1 MEHRAWSKKHGAKRK
16 ATLLTPC
23 AIRHAPCAMPDW
35 SRIHREKRFGP
46 WTLPLAL
53 FSVLYGLGV
62 RLRLSAY
69 TKGIFRGKSLPGY
82 VVSVGNLTAGGTGKT
97 PAVVMLARWALGQGH
112 RVVILSRGY
121 GAQYKQEI
129 LEVSDG
135 KGRYADARMAGDE
148 PSLLARE
155 VPGSPVII
163 SRSRYRAGMYAH
175 TTFGSDCFILDD
187 GFQHL
192 ELERDLNLALIDACD
207 PFGNGHLLPWG
218 PLREPLHQLRRADAF
233 ILTRFSRVQSP
244 ERRAQSAKGKEQRA
258 EGRGPGAESNAMRYA
273 PCAVRSPQE
282 TLAFLKERF
291 PSTPVFC
298 ADHIPDKVIFPL
310 SGQAHTPGFLRGKR
324 VLAFAGIAHPEQF
337 QESLIE
343 LGADV
348 VQFKGFRDH
357 YHFDGDEI
365 REMIRMKERI
375 GARYLL
381 TTEKDWMRI
390 APFAFTTAA
399 PVHNDLAYLSVRFAF
414 LPGQE
419 GIFGI
424 IRNGLSE

>member
-1 MEHRAWSKKHGAKRK
+1 
-16 ATLLTPC
+16 
-23 AIRHAPCAMPDW
+23 MPDW
-35 SRIHREKRFGP
+35 SRIHQERRFGR
-46 WTLPLAL
+46 WTLPLAF
-53 FSVLYGLGV
+53 FSLLYGVGV
-62 RLRLSAY
+62 RFRLKAY
-69 TKGIFRGKSLPGY
+69 EKGISRGKSLPGF
-82 VVSVGNLTAGGTGKT
+82 VLSVGNITAGGTGKT
-97 PAVVMLARWALGQGH
+97 PAVAMLAKWALGEGH
-112 RVVILSRGY
+112 RVAILSKGY
-121 GAQYKQEI
+121 GGRYKGEV

-135 KGRYADARMAGDE
+135 KHIYADSQVAGDE
-148 PSLLARE
+148 PSLLARG
-155 VPGSPVII
+155 VSGSPVVI
-163 SRSRYRAGMYAH
+163 SKNRYLAGMYAH
-175 TTFGSDCFILDD
+175 KKFGSDFFILDD

-192 ELERDLNLALIDACD
+192 GLERNLNLALIDASE
-207 PFGNGHLLPWG
+207 PFGNAHLLPWG
-218 PLREPLHQLRRADAF
+218 PLREPLSQLDRADAF
-233 ILTRFSRVQSP
+233 ILTRFSRV
-244 ERRAQSAKGKEQRA
+244 RRA
-258 EGRGPGAESNAMRYA
+258 EGRGPGAESNAMRHA
-273 PCAVRSPQE
+273 PCAMRSPQE

-298 ADHIPDKVIFPL
+298 ADHIPDKLVFPL
-310 SGQAHTPGFLRGKR
+310 SGEAHTPGFLRGKR

-348 VQFKGFRDH
+348 GQFRGFRDH
-357 YHFDGDEI
+357 YPLDGDEI
-365 REMIRMKERI
+365 RELIRMKESI

-399 PVHNDLAYLSVRFAF
+399 QMDNDLAYLSVRFAF

>member
-1 MEHRAWSKKHGAKRK
+1 MGDSAKRTAK
-16 ATLLTPC
+16 SVEARAQRVPPY
-23 AIRHAPCAMPDW
+23 AIRHGLCAMPDW
-35 SRIHREKRFGP
+35 PRIHREKRFGP

-69 TKGIFRGKSLPGY
+69 TKGISTGKSLPGF
-82 VVSVGNLTAGGTGKT
+82 VLSVGNITAGGTGKT
-97 PAVVMLARWALGQGH
+97 PAVAMLAKWALGEGH
-112 RVVILSRGY
+112 RVAILSKGY
-121 GAQYKQEI
+121 GGRYKQEV

-135 KGRYADARMAGDE
+135 EHIYADSQMAGDE
-148 PSLLARE
+148 PFLLARE
-155 VPGSPVII
+155 VSGSPVVI
-163 SRSRYRAGMYAH
+163 SKNRYLAGMYAH
-175 TTFGSDCFILDD
+175 KKFGSDFFILDD

-192 ELERDLNLALIDACD
+192 GLERNLNLVLIDASE
-207 PFGNGHLLPWG
+207 PFGNAHLLPWG
-218 PLREPLHQLRRADAF
+218 PLREPLSQLERADAF
-233 ILTRFSRVQSP
+233 ILTRFSRVQGP
-244 ERRAQSAKGKEQRA
+244 ERRGQSAKSKAQSAED
-258 EGRGPGAESNAMRYA
+258 RGQSTERNAIRHTPGAM
-273 PCAVRSPQE
+273 RSPQE

-298 ADHIPDKVIFPL
+298 ADHIPDKLVFPL
-310 SGQAHTPGFLRGKR
+310 SGEAHTPGFLRGKR
-324 VLAFAGIAHPEQF
+324 VLAFAGIAHPERF

-357 YHFDGDEI
+357 YPFDGDEI
-365 REMIRMKERI
+365 RELIQMKESI

-399 PVHNDLAYLSVRFAF
+399 PMHNDLAYLSVRFAF

>member
-1 MEHRAWSKKHGAKRK
+1 V
-16 ATLLTPC
+16 
-23 AIRHAPCAMPDW
+23 PDW
-35 SRIHREKRFGP
+35 SRIHRENRFGP

-62 RLRLSAY
+62 RVRLCAY
-69 TKGIFRGKSLPGY
+69 SNGISRGKSLPGF

-112 RVVILSRGY
+112 RVAILSRGY
-121 GAQYKQEI
+121 GALSKQEI

-155 VPGSPVII
+155 VSGSPVII

-175 TTFGSDCFILDD
+175 IRFGSDFFILDD

-192 ELERDLNLALIDACD
+192 ELERDLNVALIDACD

-233 ILTRFSRVQSP
+233 ILTRF
-244 ERRAQSAKGKEQRA
+244 RRAQRAERKEQSGKSHSVGHVPCAKGSAQK
-258 EGRGPGAESNAMRYA
+258 
-273 PCAVRSPQE
+273 

-291 PSTPVFC
+291 PSTPVFR
-298 ADHIPDKVIFPL
+298 ADHQPDRVVFPL
-310 SGQAHTPGFLRGKR
+310 SGAVRDPGFLKKKR
-324 VLAFAGIAHPEQF
+324 VVGFAGIAHPEHF
-337 QESLIE
+337 EDMLVG

-348 VQFKGFRDH
+348 IQFRGFRDH
-357 YHFDGDEI
+357 YLFNGKDLEELI
-365 REMIRMKERI
+365 SVKERT
-375 GARYLL
+375 GAEYLL
-381 TTEKDWMRI
+381 TTEKDWMRMGTG
-390 APFAFTTAA
+390 APAYG
-399 PVHNDLAYLSVRFAF
+399 DLAYLCVRFV
-414 LPGQE
+414 LQE
-419 GIFGI
+419 PDGILRM
-424 IRNGLSE
+424 IRDGLGDK

>member
-1 MEHRAWSKKHGAKRK
+1 
-16 ATLLTPC
+16 
-23 AIRHAPCAMPDW
+23 MPDW
-35 SRIHREKRFGP
+35 PRIHREKRFGP
-46 WTLPLAL
+46 WILPLSL
-53 FSVLYGLGV
+53 FSVLYRLGV

-82 VVSVGNLTAGGTGKT
+82 VVSVGNLTSGGTGKT

-112 RVVILSRGY
+112 RVAILSRGY
-121 GAQYKQEI
+121 GAQFKQGI

-233 ILTRFSRVQSP
+233 ILTRFSREKSP
-244 ERRAQSAKGKEQRA
+244 ERGAQSAKGNTKDHSAQRT
-258 EGRGPGAESNAMRYA
+258 
-273 PCAVRSPQE
+273 V
-282 TLAFLKERF
+282 TFLKGKF
-291 PSTPVFC
+291 PSIPIFC
-298 ADHIPDKVIFPL
+298 ADHIPGKVVFPL
-310 SGQAHTPGFLRGKR
+310 SGEAHTPGFLRGKR

-337 QESLIE
+337 QDTLIE

-365 REMIRMKERI
+365 RELIRMKETV

-399 PVHNDLAYLSVRFAF
+399 PMHNDLAYLSVRFAF
-414 LPGQE
+414 LPGEE

-424 IRNGLSE
+424 IENGLSERRGLAGRA

>member
-1 MEHRAWSKKHGAKRK
+1 V
-16 ATLLTPC
+16 
-23 AIRHAPCAMPDW
+23 PDW

-46 WTLPLAL
+46 WTLPLSL
-53 FSVLYGLGV
+53 FSALYGVGV

-97 PAVVMLARWALGQGH
+97 PAVVMLARWLLDQSH
-112 RVVILSRGY
+112 RVAVLSRGY

-135 KGRYADARMAGDE
+135 KGTYTDARMAGDE

-155 VPGSPVII
+155 IPGSPVII

-175 TTFGSDCFILDD
+175 KTFGSDCFILDD

-192 ELERDLNLALIDACD
+192 GLERDLNLVLIDAFD

-233 ILTRFSRVQSP
+233 ILTRFSRVQSA
-244 ERRAQSAKGKEQRA
+244 EHRGQGVRGNTRDHSAQRTVTFLKGK
-258 EGRGPGAESNAMRYA
+258 
-273 PCAVRSPQE
+273 
-282 TLAFLKERF
+282 F
-291 PSTPVFC
+291 PSIPVFC
-298 ADHIPDKVIFPL
+298 ADHIPDKLVFPL
-310 SGQAHTPGFLRGKR
+310 SGEAHTPGFLRGKR

-348 VQFKGFRDH
+348 IQFIGFRDH
-357 YHFDGDEI
+357 YRFDGDEI
-365 REMIRMKERI
+365 RELIRMKERI

-390 APFAFTTAA
+390 APFTPAC
-399 PVHNDLAYLSVRFAF
+399 NDLAYLSVRFAF
-414 LPGQE
+414 LPRQE

-424 IRNGLSE
+424 IRNGLSG